1 MFEQKKGSHSSKSGN
16 LPNNKKTGARKGT
29 SLIYRLQ
36 AVNVMQF
43 ISAIIQFFMGLT
55 VIALSLMGLIQPV
68 YVALMLCVV
77 GSLSSVIGLYMLYS
91 LLSADSSFETLI
103 NEAIKRAINFQN

>member
-16 LPNNKKTGARKGT
+16 LPNGKKSGPKNST
-29 SLIYRLQ
+29 SLIFRLQ
-36 AVNVMQF
+36 AVNIMQF
-43 ISAIIQFFMGLT
+43 ISAIVQFFLGLT

-77 GSLSSVIGLYMLYS
+77 GSLSSVIGLYMLYT
-91 LLSADSSFETLI
+91 LFSAGSSFETLI